1 MNTPARRT
9 QKTIT
14 VANVPSASSLRFF
27 QLITSFASPRFLR
40 LAKRLYPMDKTSVG
54 PPVLMERANV
64 SVLMAINA
72 PVAICVRLS
81 SPTNMEYALD
91 FAQLVA
97 TYAPPMEK
105 EVVPVNL
112 RFLRLVK
119 RLYLM
124 GKASVGP
131 PVLME
136 KANVSVLTARNALV
150 GIPVRL

>member
-1 MNTPARRT
+1 
-9 QKTIT
+9 
-14 VANVPSASSLRFF
+14 
-27 QLITSFASPRFLR
+27 
-40 LAKRLYPMDKTSVG
+40 
-54 PPVLMERANV
+54 
-64 SVLMAINA
+64 
-72 PVAICVRLS
+72 
-81 SPTNMEYALD
+81 
-91 FAQLVA
+91 
-97 TYAPPMEK
+97 MEK